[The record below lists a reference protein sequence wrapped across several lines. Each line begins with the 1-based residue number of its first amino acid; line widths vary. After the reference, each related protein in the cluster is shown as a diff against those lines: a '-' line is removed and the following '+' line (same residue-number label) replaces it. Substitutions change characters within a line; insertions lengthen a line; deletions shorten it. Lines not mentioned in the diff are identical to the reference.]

1 MQRLLSILG
10 VLVYLNSFSQG
21 NLNWPE
27 SINLGYFDN
36 SELVTQANASIAIQ
50 ESNFSNFSVNFPGET
65 NPQSIPS
72 GSIIGVFY
80 DINNS
85 EAIEE
90 WVCGGFNF
98 WPENNE
104 SFTIAAFEDEFGGE
118 VNGFQSG
125 DEYVWF
131 LRINNSEDPLDGWT
145 DYIASSAILQSDD
158 YFSTT
163 FGPNLFHNLLSAN
176 FVLYSEWSNC
186 MDISACNYN
195 QAATISDLDSCFYPE
210 NDEVDCNNDCFDDDG
225 DGICNYQEIDGCTD
239 NTPCGDIDINC
250 NGSFYANN
258 YNPLATDSTEC
269 VYKGCTDDTPG
280 DNPDIYGNGSYR
292 VLNYDPS
299 GTFSGRCLF
308 PSYEF
313 DWNPSYW
320 NPGTASFAIDSI
332 IADGIIGFPEN
343 YSCIDI
349 NIGAFYGNNDY
360 LTNAPLLLIML
371 YIQLHLI
378 IRYQTQ

>member
-195 QAATISDLDSCFYPE
+195 QAATISDLDSCFYPAKHSCAMPGAMQRAE
-210 NDEVDCNNDCFDDDG
+210 AVTVVDAMMDVV
-225 DGICNYQEIDGCTD
+225 
-239 NTPCGDIDINC
+239 
-250 NGSFYANN
+250 
-258 YNPLATDSTEC
+258 LMVRV
-269 VYKGCTDDTPG
+269 VYVVVQMVKARA
-280 DNPDIYGNGSYR
+280 SLSASR
-292 VLNYDPS
+292 
-299 GTFSGRCLF
+299 FSLTL
-308 PSYEF
+308 SSWELS
-313 DWNPSYW
+313 NSKVIS
-320 NPGTASFAIDSI
+320 ASSM
-332 IADGIIGFPEN
+332 G
-343 YSCIDI
+343 
-349 NIGAFYGNNDY
+349 
-360 LTNAPLLLIML
+360 
-371 YIQLHLI
+371 
-378 IRYQTQ
+378 